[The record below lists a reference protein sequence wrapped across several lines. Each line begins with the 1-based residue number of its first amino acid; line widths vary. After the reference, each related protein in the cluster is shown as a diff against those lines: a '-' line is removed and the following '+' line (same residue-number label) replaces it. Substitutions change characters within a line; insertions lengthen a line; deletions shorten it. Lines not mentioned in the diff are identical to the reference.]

1 MKCVF
6 KKYRCTPPITQKYRR
21 GSALLAVV
29 LILAVISSM
38 LSVGTAKLTQAAI
51 NSTSTNKITL
61 QAQQY
66 AVSKADIVKATKY
79 DELTAQ
85 NKTVISNSDG
95 FYDEVSI
102 SAESEYPGNS
112 NISQRECIIRVY
124 KDSEA
129 LPRSSLKLMRYSVST
144 EASSVPQ
151 GSIIPWYGD
160 KANIPDGFA
169 LCDGTKGTPDLR
181 NRFFVGAGSN
191 YALGDTGGEDQVTL
205 TGTQIGNHYHYW
217 SSMYHSNKD
226 SETYKRSGL
235 KLVKFGYD
243 SGVSSVFDAP
253 FPTGNKMTLFFT
265 NDANLSSVNMNA
277 RFISNSDFSSQKM
290 EYITSLAIGTD
301 AKEPH
306 ENRPPYYALY
316 YIMKL

>member
-1 MKCVF
+1 MFLKNIVV
-6 KKYRCTPPITQKYRR
+6 PPIIQKYRR

-66 AVSKADIVKATKY
+66 AASKADIVKATKY

-144 EASSVPQ
+144 GASSVPQ

-181 NRFFVGAGSN
+181 DRFLVGAGST
-191 YALGDTGGEDQVTL
+191 YSLGAKGGEAM
-205 TGTQIGNHYHYW
+205 H
-217 SSMYHSNKD
+217 
-226 SETYKRSGL
+226 
-235 KLVKFGYD
+235 KLVGAELPSQSVDFVGWYISAYGSSHKIHGD
-243 SGVSSVFDAP
+243 SGKGTFQVLNFSGSLGTNSTYFWLKP
-253 FPTGNKMTLFFT
+253 FSLGFKLGN
-265 NDANLSSVNMNA
+265 D
-277 RFISNSDFSSQKM
+277 Q
-290 EYITSLAIGTD
+290 
-301 AKEPH
+301 PH

>member
-6 KKYRCTPPITQKYRR
+6 KKYRCTPPIIQKYRK

-66 AVSKADIVKATKY
+66 AASKADIVKATKY

-181 NRFFVGAGSN
+181 NRFIVGSGSN

-205 TGTQIGNHYHYW
+205 SGTQIGNHYHYW
-217 SSMYHSNKD
+217 SSMYSNQD
-226 SETYKRSGL
+226 FEEYKRSGL

-265 NDANLSSVNMNA
+265 NNANLSSVNMSA

>member
-1 MKCVF
+1 
-6 KKYRCTPPITQKYRR
+6 
-21 GSALLAVV
+21 
-29 LILAVISSM
+29 M

-66 AVSKADIVKATKY
+66 AASKADIVKATKY

-95 FYDEVSI
+95 FYDEVSV

-160 KANIPDGFA
+160 KSNIPDGFA

-181 NRFFVGAGSN
+181 NRFLVGAGNTYS
-191 YALGDTGGEDQVTL
+191 LGNTGGKKEIVIAQANL
-205 TGTQIGNHYHYW
+205 PSTGLAGFGYITIGRYATW
-217 SSMYHSNKD
+217 
-226 SETYKRSGL
+226 SGL
-235 KLVKFGYD
+235 VGSDKNYD
-243 SGVSSVFDAP
+243 FDH
-253 FPTGNKMTLFFT
+253 FSTVDG
-265 NDANLSSVNMNA
+265 
-277 RFISNSDFSSQKM
+277 SNSWQTH
-290 EYITSLAIGTD
+290 EYLKSFNSVVSTKWQSKPL
-301 AKEPH
+301 

-316 YIMKL
+316 FIMKL

>member
-1 MKCVF
+1 
-6 KKYRCTPPITQKYRR
+6 
-21 GSALLAVV
+21 
-29 LILAVISSM
+29 M

-66 AVSKADIVKATKY
+66 AASKADIVKATKY

-124 KDSEA
+124 KDSET

-181 NRFFVGAGSN
+181 NRFIVGSGSN

-205 TGTQIGNHYHYW
+205 SGTQIGNHYHYW
-217 SSMYHSNKD
+217 SSMYSNQD
-226 SETYKRSGL
+226 FEEYKRSGL

-265 NDANLSSVNMNA
+265 NNANLSSVNMSA

>member
-1 MKCVF
+1 
-6 KKYRCTPPITQKYRR
+6 
-21 GSALLAVV
+21 
-29 LILAVISSM
+29 M

-66 AVSKADIVKATKY
+66 AASKADIVKATKY

-102 SAESEYPGNS
+102 SAESKYSGNS

-124 KDSEA
+124 KDSET

-144 EASSVPQ
+144 DASSVPK

-169 LCDGTKGTPDLR
+169 LCNGKNGTPDLR
-181 NRFFVGAGSN
+181 NRFIVGAGDTYNLSN
-191 YALGDTGGEDQVTL
+191 VGGKSVVNIKKENLPSDGL
-205 TGTQIGNHYHYW
+205 
-217 SSMYHSNKD
+217 
-226 SETYKRSGL
+226 SGFGYI
-235 KLVKFGYD
+235 VNGVYFTWQSKFGKT
-243 SGVSSVFDAP
+243 SGKYSQ
-253 FPTGNKMTLFFT
+253 
-265 NDANLSSVNMNA
+265 LSTVDG
-277 RFISNSDFSSQKM
+277 SNSWQSTVYFSPFDTVLSNNWKSSAM
-290 EYITSLAIGTD
+290 
-301 AKEPH
+301 

>member
-6 KKYRCTPPITQKYRR
+6 KKYRCAPPITQKYRR

-95 FYDEVSI
+95 FYDEVSV

-181 NRFFVGAGSN
+181 DRFLVGAGSSYSLGAKGGEAMHKLVGAELPSQSVDLKGWIPIGFRKMHYSEHLKWTKN
-191 YALGDTGGEDQVTL
+191 LGDTTSNGLDRYTIETENFRINSDNAGGPS
-205 TGTQIGNHYHYW
+205 Y
-217 SSMYHSNKD
+217 
-226 SETYKRSGL
+226 TYVYYSPI
-235 KLVKFGYD
+235 
-243 SGVSSVFDAP
+243 SSVFSL
-253 FPTGNKMTLFFT
+253 GN
-265 NDANLSSVNMNA
+265 D
-277 RFISNSDFSSQKM
+277 Q
-290 EYITSLAIGTD
+290 
-301 AKEPH
+301 PH

>member
-6 KKYRCTPPITQKYRR
+6 KKYRCTPPITQKYRK

-66 AVSKADIVKATKY
+66 AASKADIVKATKY
-79 DELTAQ
+79 DELAAQ

-95 FYDEVSI
+95 FYDEVSV

-181 NRFFVGAGSN
+181 DRFLVGAGSSYSLGAKGGEAMHKLVGAELPSQSVDLKGWIPIGFRKMHYSEHLKWTKN
-191 YALGDTGGEDQVTL
+191 LGDTTSNGLDRYTIETENFRINSDNAGGPS
-205 TGTQIGNHYHYW
+205 Y
-217 SSMYHSNKD
+217 
-226 SETYKRSGL
+226 TYVYYSPI
-235 KLVKFGYD
+235 
-243 SGVSSVFDAP
+243 SSVFSL
-253 FPTGNKMTLFFT
+253 GN
-265 NDANLSSVNMNA
+265 D
-277 RFISNSDFSSQKM
+277 Q
-290 EYITSLAIGTD
+290 
-301 AKEPH
+301 PH

>member
-1 MKCVF
+1 M
-6 KKYRCTPPITQKYRR
+6 PPITQKYRR

-29 LILAVISSM
+29 LVLAVISSM

-66 AVSKADIVKATKY
+66 AASKADIVKATKY

-169 LCDGTKGTPDLR
+169 LCDGTKGTPNLR
-181 NRFFVGAGSN
+181 NRFLVGAGSN

-205 TGTQIGNHYHYW
+205 TGTQIGNHYHCWGTQY
-217 SSMYHSNKD
+217 YGRIGQ
-226 SETYKRSGL
+226 SEYNNLRVVSFVDRNSGPS
-235 KLVKFGYD
+235 FA
-243 SGVSSVFDAP
+243 SAP
-253 FPTGNKMTLFFT
+253 FPSGHKRFPGLGGTTLFEFS
-265 NDANLSSVNMNA
+265 DSLSGREA
-277 RFISNSDFSSQKM
+277 
-290 EYITSLAIGTD
+290 YITSLAIGTD
-301 AKEPH
+301 APEPH

>member
-6 KKYRCTPPITQKYRR
+6 KKYRCTPPIIQKYRR

-66 AVSKADIVKATKY
+66 AASKADIVKATKY

-95 FYDEVSI
+95 FYDEVSV

-151 GSIIPWYGD
+151 GSIIPWYGNL
-160 KANIPDGFA
+160 ANIPDGFA
-169 LCDGTKGTPDLR
+169 LCDGTNGTPDLR
-181 NRFFVGAGSN
+181 NRFLVGAGDA
-191 YALGDTGGEDQVTL
+191 YKLAAVGGESTHVLSINEMPWHNHNASSAVGYFRSRSNTFYGKGPSSTL
-205 TGTQIGNHYHYW
+205 GWNAVSGCFSVVEEGLRSEGNADANSTEYI
-217 SSMYHSNKD
+217 
-226 SETYKRSGL
+226 
-235 KLVKFGYD
+235 VKFDGSKIVQGQGGD
-243 SGVSSVFDAP
+243 
-253 FPTGNKMTLFFT
+253 
-265 NDANLSSVNMNA
+265 
-277 RFISNSDFSSQKM
+277 Q
-290 EYITSLAIGTD
+290 
-301 AKEPH
+301 PH

>member
-6 KKYRCTPPITQKYRR
+6 KKYRCAPPITQKYRR

-66 AVSKADIVKATKY
+66 AASKADIVKATKY

-124 KDSEA
+124 KDSET

-144 EASSVPQ
+144 DASSVPQ
-151 GSIIPWYGD
+151 GSIIPWYGNL
-160 KANIPDGFA
+160 ANIPDGFA
-169 LCDGTKGTPDLR
+169 LCDGTNGTPDLR
-181 NRFFVGAGSN
+181 NRFLVGAGDA
-191 YALGDTGGEDQVTL
+191 YKLAAVGGESTHVLSINEMPWHNHNASSAVGYFRSRSNTFYGKGPSSTL
-205 TGTQIGNHYHYW
+205 GWNAVSGYFSVVEEGLRSEGNADANSTEYI
-217 SSMYHSNKD
+217 
-226 SETYKRSGL
+226 
-235 KLVKFGYD
+235 VKFDGSKIVQGQGGD
-243 SGVSSVFDAP
+243 
-253 FPTGNKMTLFFT
+253 
-265 NDANLSSVNMNA
+265 
-277 RFISNSDFSSQKM
+277 Q
-290 EYITSLAIGTD
+290 
-301 AKEPH
+301 PH

>member
-1 MKCVF
+1 MFLKIIVV
-6 KKYRCTPPITQKYRR
+6 PPIIQKYRR

-66 AVSKADIVKATKY
+66 AASKADIVKATKY

-169 LCDGTKGTPDLR
+169 LCDGSNGTPDLR
-181 NRFFVGAGSN
+181 NRFLVGAGDAYKVSN
-191 YALGDTGGEDQVTL
+191 IGGESVVNIKKENLPADGL
-205 TGTQIGNHYHYW
+205 TA
-217 SSMYHSNKD
+217 
-226 SETYKRSGL
+226 
-235 KLVKFGYD
+235 FGY
-243 SGVSSVFDAP
+243 SCVGHYC
-253 FPTGNKMTLFFT
+253 TLGQGNFGEQKGEYMANPSKDGSNGWQDYFYFT
-265 NDANLSSVNMNA
+265 A
-277 RFISNSDFSSQKM
+277 FSSILSNNWK
-290 EYITSLAIGTD
+290 GT
-301 AKEPH
+301 KL

>member
-1 MKCVF
+1 
-6 KKYRCTPPITQKYRR
+6 
-21 GSALLAVV
+21 
-29 LILAVISSM
+29 M

-51 NSTSTNKITL
+51 NSTSTNKIIL

-66 AVSKADIVKATKY
+66 AASKADIVKATKY

-95 FYDEVSI
+95 FYDEVSV

-124 KDSEA
+124 KDSET

-181 NRFFVGAGSN
+181 NRFLVGAGSN

-205 TGTQIGNHYHYW
+205 TGTQIGNHYHCWGTQYYGRIGQ
-217 SSMYHSNKD
+217 SEYNNLRVVSFVDRNSGHSFA
-226 SETYKRSGL
+226 S
-235 KLVKFGYD
+235 
-243 SGVSSVFDAP
+243 AP
-253 FPTGNKMTLFFT
+253 FPSGHKRFPGLGGTTLFEIS
-265 NDANLSSVNMNA
+265 DSLSG
-277 RFISNSDFSSQKM
+277 R
-290 EYITSLAIGTD
+290 ETYITSLAIGTD
-301 AKEPH
+301 AQEPH

-316 YIMKL
+316 YIIKLQNSISEL